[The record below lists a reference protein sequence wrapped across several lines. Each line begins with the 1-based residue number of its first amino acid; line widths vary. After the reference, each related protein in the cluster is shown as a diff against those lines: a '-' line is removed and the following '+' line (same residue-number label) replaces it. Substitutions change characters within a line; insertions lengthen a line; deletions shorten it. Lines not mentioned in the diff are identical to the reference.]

1 MLQQV
6 VGCENK
12 MSNIEIL
19 KILKIENAPIVLQ
32 HLIHYKTFWNVQT
45 IENIGVNYL
54 KSYF

>member
-32 HLIHYKTFWNVQT
+32 CLIHYKTFWNIQT

-54 KSYF
+54 SYF